1 MISKCDVCNIETNH
15 LSDYFCNIC
24 QSCKSR
30 HSDIILLKRIGDL
43 LCKIESMERLIESG
57 YDTPDV
63 DVFFDELKAEY
74 KSEGL
79 L

>member
-1 MISKCDVCNIETNH
+1 M
-15 LSDYFCNIC
+15 
-24 QSCKSR
+24 
-30 HSDIILLKRIGDL
+30 
-43 LCKIESMERLIESG
+43 CKIESMERLIESG

-79 L
+79 LWSIIILIVNFAKKDNSIIFIRSPEKGALKLDVVFV